1 MWGGGTWCT
10 GGQPGYA
17 KELARR
23 EPEKLSIC
31 GPVCRAME
39 EMSYLGRQTD
49 RRHTEDRQTAEY
61 LK

>member
-10 GGQPGYA
+10 GGQPGYV
-17 KELARR
+17 KELPTGPAG
-23 EPEKLSIC
+23 EPEKFSIC
-31 GPVCRAME
+31 VPVCRAME

-49 RRHTEDRQTAEY
+49 RWTDRGGY